1 MQVEV
6 KQTGTINNKLA
17 LVKMIKDYTKW
28 GLKESKDW
36 VDSLSIGK
44 IQYIDVS
51 NPVNFEHEL
60 NQIGGV
66 KCDSKSRIRQKKL
79 LDIGIGELSDKI
91 EFFSEELSDDL
102 VRNYG
107 STYSD
112 SLRFFKDFLSKMDE
126 KDIDNLRVK
135 YNDN

>member
-6 KQTGTINNKLA
+6 KQTGVITNKLA

-44 IQYIDVS
+44 IQTIDVI

-60 NQIGGV
+60 SQIGGV

-91 EFFSEELSDDL
+91 EFFSEELCDDL
-102 VRNYG
+102 VKNYG

-112 SLRFFKDFLSKMDE
+112 HIRFFKDFLSRMDE
-126 KDIDNLRVK
+126 KTIDNMRLK
-135 YNDN
+135 YDDN